1 MASPDF
7 VKSVRELPESTLI
20 VDFKVKPVVAEIAE
34 TDPLNIPKP
43 TLLAVDEI
51 WPAKRVMERVK
62 YLAEEMQL
70 EGTNRRHD

>member
-7 VKSVRELPESTLI
+7 VKLVRELPESTLI

-43 TLLAVDEI
+43 TLLAVDETRLI
-51 WPAKRVMERVK
+51 QL
-62 YLAEEMQL
+62 LATTAL
-70 EGTNRRHD
+70 PYKA